1 VSAYAAFLRGINLG
15 SNRRIGSAE
24 LRSMFED
31 MGFRGVNTFRTSGN
45 VIFEAD
51 GGGAAELGAEIEGA
65 LADALGFEVA
75 IFLRTADEIRA
86 IAEHEPFERRLV
98 EASNGKLQVT
108 MVAKKPTARVR
119 EAVLAQSTDADRL
132 AFHGRE
138 LYWLPSGPMR
148 DSALDL
154 RAIDKLLG
162 SSTMRTK
169 GTIEHLAAKFF
180 AA

>member
-1 VSAYAAFLRGINLG
+1 MSAYAAFLRGVNLG
-15 SNRRIGSAE
+15 PNRRIGSAE

-45 VIFEAD
+45 VLFEAD

-98 EASNGKLQVT
+98 EASDGKLQVT

-132 AFHGRE
+132 VLHGRE

-169 GTIEHLAAKFF
+169 GTIEQLAAKFF

>member
-15 SNRRIGSAE
+15 PNRRIGSGQ
-24 LRSMFED
+24 LSSMFEA

-45 VIFEAD
+45 VVFESD
-51 GGGAAELGAEIEGA
+51 GGAAADLTAKIEKA
-65 LADALGFEVA
+65 LADALGYEVA
-75 IFLRTADEIRA
+75 VFLRTADEVRA

-98 EASNGKLQVT
+98 EASDGKLQVT
-108 MVAKKPTARVR
+108 MLARKPTARVR
-119 EAVLAQSTDADRL
+119 EAILAQSTDADRL
-132 AFHGRE
+132 AFHARE

-148 DSALDL
+148 DSGLDL

-162 SSTMRTK
+162 STTMRTK
-169 GTIEHLAAKFF
+169 GTIEELVAKFF

>member
-98 EASNGKLQVT
+98 EASDGKLQVT
-108 MVAKKPTARVR
+108 MLAKKPTARVR

-169 GTIEHLAAKFF
+169 GTIEQLAAKFF

>member
-169 GTIEHLAAKFF
+169 GTIEQLAAKFF

>member
-98 EASNGKLQVT
+98 EASDGKLQVT

-162 SSTMRTK
+162 STTMRTK
-169 GTIEHLAAKFF
+169 GTIEQLAAKFF

>member
-15 SNRRIGSAE
+15 PNRRIVSAQ
-24 LRSMFED
+24 LRSMFEG

-45 VIFEAD
+45 VVFDAD
-51 GGGAAELGAEIEGA
+51 GGSAAELTAEIEKA
-65 LADALGFEVA
+65 LADTLGYEVA
-75 IFLRTADEIRA
+75 IFLRTGDEVRA

-98 EASNGKLQVT
+98 KASDGKLQVT
-108 MVAKKPTARVR
+108 MLANRPTARVR

-148 DSALDL
+148 GSGLDL

-162 SSTMRTK
+162 STTMRTK
-169 GTIEHLAAKFF
+169 GTIEQLAVKFF